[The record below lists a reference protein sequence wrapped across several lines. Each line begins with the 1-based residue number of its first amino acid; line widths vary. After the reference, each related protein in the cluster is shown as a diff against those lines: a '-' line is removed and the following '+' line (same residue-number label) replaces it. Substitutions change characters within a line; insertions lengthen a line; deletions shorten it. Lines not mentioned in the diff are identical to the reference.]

1 MGDEDKT
8 PRGKWPLARVIEVYP
23 GKDDLIRT
31 VLLQT
36 SKGQFKRPVQRL
48 HNLELA
54 NHGDVVPTIIKSDV
68 ALPAGDQ
75 GGEDVQIRTRSG
87 GIVRPVD
94 RLDC

>member
-1 MGDEDKT
+1 MLISEDKT
-8 PRGKWPLARVIEVYP
+8 PRGKWPLARVIKVHP

-36 SKGQFKRPVQRL
+36 SKGPVQRL

-54 NHGDVVPTIIKSDV
+54 NHGDVMPTIIKPDV
-68 ALPAGDQ
+68 VLSAGDQ
-75 GGEDVQIRTRSG
+75 GGEDVQIQTRSG
-87 GIVRPVD
+87 CIVRPVN